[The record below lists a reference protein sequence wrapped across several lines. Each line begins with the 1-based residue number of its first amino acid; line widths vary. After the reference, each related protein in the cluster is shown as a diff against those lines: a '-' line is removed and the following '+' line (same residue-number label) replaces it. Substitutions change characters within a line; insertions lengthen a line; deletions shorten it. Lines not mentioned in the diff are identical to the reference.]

1 MQFKFKEHFFIR
13 HTLTIIVYLNKK
25 ILFQK
30 TVIIG
35 NSGKRLITFKLL
47 TSNLSGFDYDYKPA
61 CPLAA
66 GMKAKL
72 TITFKCTS
80 MEDTYELIT
89 IMTNE
94 NKKINILVGA
104 ENESPILNCKY
115 IEKKTYFL

>member
-1 MQFKFKEHFFIR
+1 MIA
-13 HTLTIIVYLNKK
+13 
-25 ILFQK
+25 
-30 TVIIG
+30 
-35 NSGKRLITFKLL
+35 FKLL
-47 TSNLSGFDYDYKPA
+47 TNNLSGFDYDYKPA

-66 GMKAKL
+66 GMNAKL

-89 IMTNE
+89 IITNE

-115 IEKKTYFL
+115 IEKHVFSIMISIYFTVFGFLIFKL